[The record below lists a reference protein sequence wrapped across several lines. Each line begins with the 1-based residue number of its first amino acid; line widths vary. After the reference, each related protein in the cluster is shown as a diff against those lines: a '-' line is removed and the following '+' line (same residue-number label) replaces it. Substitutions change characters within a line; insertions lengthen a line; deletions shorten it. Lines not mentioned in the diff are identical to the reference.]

1 MEPAF
6 IIAEIGSNLFK
17 FNDPSLDLDC
27 AREQIYRAAAAGAD
41 AVKFQLFTAA
51 ELWGPE
57 AYGTP
62 AALELDRF
70 ALPREWLEIL
80 QDHCEQNGIQFL
92 CSAFSVD
99 GYKAVD
105 PHVEMHKI
113 ASPEVTDPQIREYV
127 ISTGKPFLWS
137 DGCSTALDGKGIRLA
152 CVSKYPAYEGE
163 YVLSDPAYTGI
174 WGLSDHTKSTGV
186 ATEARKAGA
195 RYFEK
200 HVDFC
205 KSVGQSTP
213 DTLVS
218 VDGDFFKR
226 WVDLIRI
233 IGADDPQRA
242 EAAMKY
248 SRVEKNGVYYRP
260 FPG

>member
-17 FNDPSLDLDC
+17 FNDPPKDLNC
-27 AREQIYRAAAAGAD
+27 ARTQIELAAAAGAD

-57 AYGTP
+57 AEGTP

-70 ALPREWLEIL
+70 ALPREWLGIL
-80 QDHCEQNGIQFL
+80 ADHCEQNGIEFM
-92 CSAFSVD
+92 CSAFSVG
-99 GYKAVD
+99 GYQAVN

-113 ASPEVTDPQIREYV
+113 ASPEVTDPQIRDCV
-127 ISTGKPFLWS
+127 IETGKPFLWS
-137 DGCSTALDGKGIRLA
+137 DGCSTALAGKGIRLA
-152 CVSKYPAYEGE
+152 CVSKYPAYEGD
-163 YVLSDPAYTGI
+163 YDLTDPAYTGV
-174 WGLSDHTKSTGV
+174 WGLSDHTRSTGV
-186 ATEARKAGA
+186 AIEARKAGA

-226 WVDLIRI
+226 WVDLIRC
-233 IGADDPQRA
+233 ADDPQRQ
-242 EAAMKY
+242 EAAQKY
-248 SRVEKNGVYYRP
+248 GRVEKNGAYYRP